1 MFLTRIEILIKKTNR
16 KMIEKLV
23 KDYQDFLNK
32 ESEKSKELFT
42 EPKRVS
48 LQVCLFKIPN
58 LVNDKQILW

>member
-1 MFLTRIEILIKKTNR
+1 
-16 KMIEKLV
+16 MIEKLV